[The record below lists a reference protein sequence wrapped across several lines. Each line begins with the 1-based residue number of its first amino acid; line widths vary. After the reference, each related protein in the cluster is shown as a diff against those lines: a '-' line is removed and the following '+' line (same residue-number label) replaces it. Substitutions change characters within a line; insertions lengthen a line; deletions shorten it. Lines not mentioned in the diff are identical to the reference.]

1 MPDPPSGDGIPAR
14 PGPNEKNGF
23 AKNDKMLSGS
33 PGAGAGKALGD
44 HFDEPAFV
52 DPDHV
57 PATAPDLIAVRNETV
72 KHFLNPRLVA
82 AQHFAGTDLVVPVQF
97 AFAGGAADGEQGRA
111 FREIWLESVAGLNDY
126 AQGRSLLEF
135 QGTDVQG

>member
-1 MPDPPSGDGIPAR
+1 
-14 PGPNEKNGF
+14 
-23 AKNDKMLSGS
+23 MLPGS
-33 PGAGAGKALGD
+33 PGAGIGKALGD

-57 PATAPDLIAVRNETV
+57 AATATDLIAVRGETV
-72 KHFLNPRLVA
+72 KHFLDPGLVA

-97 AFAGGAADGEQGRA
+97 AFAGGAADGEQGGA

-126 AQGRSLLEF
+126 ARGRSFWEF
-135 QGTDVQG
+135 QARDVPD